1 MGAQQKW
8 LEDHPV
14 WGKGSVFLDELIL
27 VEKRLLTASQ
37 DNLPE
42 TKRSLG
48 GWPGRPSWCAR
59 GKGMSWRKAHT
70 VPGRDKL
77 DLLAMFSPSTWPV
90 TERKLQTCGPTGKA
104 LRCPSQ
110 NRKKA
115 AWRSPLS
122 STAGR
127 PPPHLHRKLMR
138 GSNNKPRESSL
149 WRGGVGGV
157 GDEGGGGVVGEVG
170 GWWVMGSG
178 GQGAFPV
185 LPSANADLFQSN
197 HVYVLSRD
205 TACVRE

>member
-110 NRKKA
+110 NRNPRLQRHPGPTLWGHLVGSQEA
-115 AWRSPLS
+115 SDVSPVH
-122 STAGR
+122 TAQTTTGAE
-127 PPPHLHRKLMR
+127 
-138 GSNNKPRESSL
+138 ES
-149 WRGGVGGV
+149 
-157 GDEGGGGVVGEVG
+157 EGG
-170 GWWVMGSG
+170 
-178 GQGAFPV
+178 
-185 LPSANADLFQSN
+185 QS
-197 HVYVLSRD
+197 
-205 TACVRE
+205 